1 MEYCKM
7 LAACS
12 LRNGRVRRER
22 WKGEV
27 EGRGGRER
35 WKGEVEGRGGRERC
49 CGIGGAIDIKGNDG
63 CGSHF

>member
-7 LAACS
+7 LAPCS

-35 WKGEVEGRGGRERC
+35 WKGEVLWDWRSDR
-49 CGIGGAIDIKGNDG
+49 
-63 CGSHF
+63 H

>member
-1 MEYCKM
+1 M

-35 WKGEVEGRGGRERC
+35 WKGEVLWDWRSDR
-49 CGIGGAIDIKGNDG
+49 
-63 CGSHF
+63 H